1 MADYRRDVRKIL
13 EANGCS
19 FVRMANGSHEL
30 WESPISGN
38 RFVVQKNLKSK
49 ISANN
54 IMKQAGVDHKFK

>member
-1 MADYRRDVRKIL
+1 
-13 EANGCS
+13 
-19 FVRMANGSHEL
+19 MANGSHEL